1 MNKLNQSWVL
11 VVAGI
16 ALGLSGHQ
24 LAAQG
29 PPGGG
34 NFDPQQ
40 FQQQMQQRM
49 MEFFRDRLAVT
60 NDDEWSV
67 IESRLS
73 KVVQARM
80 QTLMGGMGGF
90 RGMMGGNRAGDNAG
104 PARRSFPG
112 FGQPSAEAEALQKA
126 IESNAPTDQMKAALA
141 NYRAARKQ
149 KEAEL
154 AAAQEQLRQVL
165 SLRQEAV
172 LVSMGM
178 LD

>member
-1 MNKLNQSWVL
+1 MKKMNRVLALVGVPIVLALND
-11 VVAGI
+11 GR
-16 ALGLSGHQ
+16 
-24 LAAQG
+24 LAAQS

-34 NFDPQQ
+34 NVDPQQ

-49 MEFFRDRLAVT
+49 MEFFRERLAVT
-60 NDDEWSV
+60 NDDEWSF

-80 QTLMGGMGGF
+80 QILMGGMGGF
-90 RGMMGGNRAGDNAG
+90 RGMMGGNRSGDNPG
-104 PARRSFPG
+104 VGRRGFPG

-141 NYRAARKQ
+141 SYRAARKQ

-172 LVSMGM
+172 LVSMGL